1 MSFKNENTSVISQLQ
16 DNGNDVFAYVKDP
29 VTTANEHGLY
39 MVPCVKRGTE
49 TYSISSNVPIP
60 GNCLVKLNLRHF
72 SQYVDRNGLKFKSH
86 QYVINMKDPLI
97 IQL

>member
-1 MSFKNENTSVISQLQ
+1 MSFKNENPSAISQLEG
-16 DNGNDVFAYVKDP
+16 NGNDIFAYVKDP
-29 VTTANEHGLY
+29 VDTANEHGLY
-39 MVPCVKRGTE
+39 MIPCVKRGSE

-72 SQYVDRNGLKFKSH
+72 TQNVEYNGDKFKSH
-86 QYVINMKDPLI
+86 QYAIKIYNPLI